1 MCGLTCVFHP
11 DSAIRP
17 TASNLAAEL
26 GVSLESIK
34 HRGPDSRG
42 IYISPDVRVGL
53 GHVRLSIIDVATGQQ
68 PMSDEDQLIHC
79 VVTGELYDHERIRA
93 ELESKGHI
101 FKTKSDSE
109 LVVQLYK
116 RDGINLLFHL
126 RGEFAFVLYD
136 VKRRFLFAA
145 RDRFGI
151 KPLYY
156 TISDNRILF
165 ASEIKAFMGLG
176 WRPEW
181 DIDSI
186 IHNGEVSDERT
197 VFKGVQKVSINR
209 TVCPRIVLHFLVLIC
224 TSYWDM
230 TYPAPDAPFTSTI
243 DSAIS
248 NVRELLVESVRL
260 RLRSDVPLA
269 MYLSGGI
276 DSSAVAGIA
285 TQLLR
290 EKDPNAKL
298 TTFTLAYIEDERTDE
313 SPIALRTAAHLGA
326 EAKLV
331 EATESAL
338 MGMFEES
345 VWHSEMVNATFHGAG
360 KMLLSKALRSSGFKV
375 ALSGEGADEIFG
387 GYSWFP
393 LDYLRRPDPA
403 AAGLGIPLPSDQERR
418 TILADLERS
427 AGAGVFSSVNVNV
440 ANSNLIKISSH
451 HVTATLIPFYSATFR
466 PDIIEITGEP
476 EIARQIVEGIDPR
489 VRHNSIFDTWHSLNV
504 AMYMTAKTFL
514 GRIILNQVGDRADMA
529 NAVENRVSYLD
540 HHLVEYVN
548 TLPPSLKIMPIAR
561 NKPGTWS
568 FDEKWILRQAVKPF
582 VTDEIYRRKKTAYN
596 PPPRP
601 TASTGLSPIQLHLGK
616 RVTQANVERV
626 GIFHWPYIRDTLT
639 DYLESPNFHVSGALD
654 ERARI
659 LLGVLSFI
667 VLQEQ
672 FNVPTFRF

>member
-1 MCGLTCVFHP
+1 MCGLTSVFHP
-11 DSAIRP
+11 DSTARP
-17 TASNLAAEL
+17 TADTLRDEL
-26 GVSLESIK
+26 EVSLESIK

-42 IYISPDVRVGL
+42 IYISPDARVGL
-53 GHVRLSIIDVATGQQ
+53 GHVRLSIIDLATGQQ

-79 VVTGELYDHERIRA
+79 VVTGELYDHERIRT
-93 ELESKGHI
+93 ELESKGHT

-156 TISDNRILF
+156 TVSKGRILF

-176 WRPEW
+176 WHAEW

-197 VFKGVQKVSINR
+197 VFNGVQKLAAGHFALCGASGYIR
-209 TVCPRIVLHFLVLIC
+209 TER
-224 TSYWDM
+224 YWDM
-230 TYPAPDAPFTSTI
+230 SYPAANAPFTSTV

-248 NVRELLVESVRL
+248 NVRRLMVESVRL

-269 MYLSGGI
+269 VYLSGGI

-285 TQLLR
+285 THLLR

-298 TTFTLAYIEDERTDE
+298 TTFTLAYIEDEKTDE

-326 EAKLV
+326 EVKIV
-331 EATESAL
+331 NATESAL
-338 MGMFEES
+338 VGVFEES
-345 VWHSEMVNATFHGAG
+345 VWHSEMVNATFHAAG
-360 KMLLSKALRSSGFKV
+360 KILLSKAVRSNGFKV

-403 AAGLGIPLPSDQERR
+403 AAGLGIPLPSEKERHA
-418 TILADLERS
+418 ILANLERS
-427 AGAGVFSSVNVNV
+427 AGAGAFSSVNVNV
-440 ANSNLIKISSH
+440 ADSSLIKISSH
-451 HVTATLIPFYSATFR
+451 HVTATLIPFYGSTFK

-476 EIARQIVEGIDPR
+476 EIARAIVEGIDPR
-489 VRHNSIFDTWHSLNV
+489 VRQNSISDTWHSLNV
-504 AMYMTAKTFL
+504 ALYMTAKTFL
-514 GRIILNQVGDRADMA
+514 GRIILNQVGDRADMV
-529 NAVENRVSYLD
+529 NAVENRVSCLD

-548 TLPPSLKIMPIAR
+548 ALPPSLKIMPIAGS
-561 NKPGTWS
+561 KPGTWT

-582 VTDEIYRRKKTAYN
+582 VTEEIYRRKKAAYN

-601 TASTGLSPIQLHLGK
+601 AAVVGLAPLQLHLSQ
-616 RVTQANVERV
+616 RITQSSVERL
-626 GIFHWPYIRDTLT
+626 GIFHWPYIRNTLK
-639 DYLESPNFHVSGALD
+639 DYIKSPSFHANGAID

-667 VLQEQ
+667 VLQER

>member
-11 DSAIRP
+11 DSVSRQ
-17 TASNLAAEL
+17 TSAALTNEL
-26 GVSLESIK
+26 EVSLEAIK

-42 IYISPDVRVGL
+42 IYVSPDVRPL
-53 GHVRLSIIDVATGQQ
+53 
-68 PMSDEDQLIHC
+68 SDEDQLIHC

-93 ELESKGHI
+93 ELESKGHV

-136 VKRRFLFAA
+136 VRRRFLFAA
-145 RDRFGI
+145 RDRLGI
-151 KPLYY
+151 KPLCY
-156 TISDNRILF
+156 TVSQGRILF
-165 ASEIKAFMGLG
+165 ASEIKAFVGFG
-176 WRPEW
+176 WKAEW

-197 VFKGVQKVSINR
+197 VFKGVQKLAAGHFALCSASGYIR
-209 TVCPRIVLHFLVLIC
+209 TER
-224 TSYWDM
+224 YWDM
-230 TYPAPDAPFTSTI
+230 AYPAADAPFTSTVET
-243 DSAIS
+243 AVS
-248 NVRELLVESVRL
+248 NVRRLMVESVRL

-269 MYLSGGI
+269 VYLSGGI

-285 TQLLR
+285 THLLR
-290 EKDPNAKL
+290 QSDPNAKI
-298 TTFTLAYIEDERTDE
+298 TTFTLTYIEDDKTDE

-326 EAKLV
+326 DAKLV

-338 MGMFEES
+338 IGVFEQS
-345 VWHSEMVNATFHGAG
+345 VYHSEMVNATFHGAG
-360 KMLLSKALRSSGFKV
+360 KMLLSKAVRDNGFKV

-403 AAGLGIPLPSDQERR
+403 AAALGIALPSDSER
-418 TILADLERS
+418 LAMLEDQERS
-427 AGAGVFSSVNVNV
+427 ASAGAFSSVN
-440 ANSNLIKISSH
+440 ISSH
-451 HVTATLIPFYSATFR
+451 HVTATLIPFYGETFK
-466 PDIIEITGEP
+466 PEVVEVTGEP
-476 EIARQIVEGIDPR
+476 EIARAIVEGIDAR
-489 VRHNSIFDTWHSLNV
+489 VRQNSVSGTWHSLNI
-504 AMYMTAKTFL
+504 ALYMTAKTFL

-529 NAVENRVSYLD
+529 NAIENRVSHLD

-548 TLPPSLKIMPIAR
+548 TLPPSLKIMPVRGA
-561 NKPGTWS
+561 KPGTWT

-582 VTDEIYRRKKTAYN
+582 VTDEIYTRKKAAYN

-601 TASTGLSPIQLHLGK
+601 TAVQGLGPLQTHLSRRLTK
-616 RVTQANVERV
+616 ENVERV
-626 GIFHWPYIRDTLT
+626 GFLHWPYIRKTLD
-639 DYLESPNFHVSGALD
+639 DYLERPSFYESGAID

-667 VLQEQ
+667 VLQER
-672 FNVPTFRF
+672 FGVPTFKF